1 MSRNPKQ
8 PSQPSPPSR
17 PSGDLTVHDS
27 YLVLLHV
34 ANLLACVSNVG
45 VRPNIVK
52 RLQRLLDEV
61 ADEYNAAV
69 REEAELESKLD
80 Q

>member
-17 PSGDLTVHDS
+17 PASDLTVHDS

-34 ANLLACVSNVG
+34 ANLVACASNIG
-45 VRPNIVK
+45 VRPNIIR
-52 RLQRLLDEV
+52 RLQQLLDEV

-69 REEAELESKLD
+69 REEAELEARLD
-80 Q
+80 R